1 METWVSTVRLTLRS
15 GLFQCRPSIPDNH
28 VLLTP
33 TPKRVAFASYYFHHR
48 FGDSFLL
55 RWKGNPPPHLPQI
68 RSEIRLGEGRKEG
81 SGKMGLAFGKLF
93 SRLFA
98 KKEMRILMVGL
109 DAAGKTTILYKL
121 KLGEIV
127 TTIPTIGFNVETV
140 EYKNISFTV
149 WDVGGQDKIRP
160 LWRHYFQNTQGL
172 IFVVD
177 SNDRD
182 RVVEA
187 RDELHRMLNED
198 ELRDAV
204 LLVFANKQDLP
215 NAMNAAEI
223 TDKLGLHSLRQ
234 RHWYIQSTCATTG
247 EGLYEGLDWLSSNIA
262 SKA

>member
-1 METWVSTVRLTLRS
+1 MRAES
-15 GLFQCRPSIPDNH
+15 F
-28 VLLTP
+28 
-33 TPKRVAFASYYFHHR
+33 FASNASSARRERASRGGHAR
-48 FGDSFLL
+48 DET
-55 RWKGNPPPHLPQI
+55 RWIIASDECQPRAP
-68 RSEIRLGEGRKEG
+68 RRGRG
-81 SGKMGLAFGKLF
+81 RARARRMG
-93 SRLFA
+93 
-98 KKEMRILMVGL
+98 V
-109 DAAGKTTILYKL
+109 L

-182 RVVEA
+182 RVSEA

-215 NAMNAAEI
+215 NAMSAAEI

-234 RHWYIQSTCATTG
+234 RHWFIQSTCATSG
-247 EGLYEGLDWLSSNIA
+247 EGLYEGLDWLSTNISQRA
-262 SKA
+262 